1 MPNGI
6 IVIDKEQNW
15 TSMDVCAKLR
25 GIFHEKRVGHAGTLD
40 PMATGVLPVFV
51 GRATRAV
58 EFAGE
63 GDKEYVAGLRL
74 GLVTNTQDTSGETLE
89 ERPVSVTAEELETVL
104 ERFRGEIQQVPPMY
118 SAIKINGKKLYELAR
133 KGREVERPPRKV
145 TIHALTLE
153 SREGERDFTIRVR
166 CSKGTYVRTLCHD
179 IGQALGCGGC
189 MSSLRRTMA
198 AGFTLEDAVK
208 LETVQRAQEAEKL
221 LLPVDAYFAGRPMV
235 ILKAE
240 LEKKVRNGMTVIL
253 PQDPGVSGEC
263 RVYGESGEF
272 LALGK
277 LTGRKLETVKS
288 FFSV

>member
-6 IVIDKEQNW
+6 IVIDKDQNW

-25 GIFHEKRVGHAGTLD
+25 GIFREKRVGHAGTLD

-74 GLVTNTQDTSGETLE
+74 GLITNTQDTSGETLE
-89 ERPVSVTAEELETVL
+89 ERPVSVTQEELEKVL
-104 ERFRGEIQQVPPMY
+104 EGFRGEIQQVPPMY

-208 LETVQRAQEAEKL
+208 LEAVQRAQEAEKL
-221 LLPVDAYFAGRPMV
+221 LLPVDAYFAGRPMI

>member
-6 IVIDKEQNW
+6 IVIDKEQGW

-25 GIFHEKRVGHAGTLD
+25 GIFQEKRIGHAGTLD

-63 GDKEYVAGLRL
+63 GEKEYVAGLRL

-89 ERPVSVTAEELETVL
+89 EHPVSVTQEELERVL
-104 ERFRGEIQQVPPMY
+104 EQFRGEIDQVPPMY

-133 KGREVERPPRKV
+133 KGREVERPARKV
-145 TIHALTLE
+145 TIHSLTLE
-153 SREGERDFTIRVR
+153 SREGEADFTIRVR

-179 IGQALGCGGC
+179 IGRALGCGGC

-208 LETVQRAQEAEKL
+208 LDEVQQAQDPAKL
-221 LLPVDAYFAGRPMV
+221 LLNVDAYFAGRPV
-235 ILKAE
+235 LLLNAE

-253 PQDPGVSGEC
+253 PQAPGVSGEC

-277 LTGRKLETVKS
+277 LSGKKLETIKS
-288 FFSV
+288 FFTV

>member
-6 IVIDKEQNW
+6 IVIDKGPNW

-25 GIFHEKRVGHAGTLD
+25 GIFQEKRIGHAGTLD

-63 GDKEYVAGLRL
+63 GEKEYVAGLRL

-89 ERPVSVTAEELETVL
+89 EHPVSVTEEALEGVL
-104 ERFRGEIQQVPPMY
+104 EQFRGEIDQVPPMY
-118 SAIKINGKKLYELAR
+118 SAIKIGGKKLYELAR
-133 KGREVERPPRKV
+133 KGREVERPARRV
-145 TIHALTLE
+145 TIHSLTLE
-153 SREGERDFTIRVR
+153 SREGEADFTLRVR

-179 IGQALGCGGC
+179 IGRALGCGGC

-208 LETVQRAQEAEKL
+208 LDEVQQAQDPEAL
-221 LLPVDAYFAGRPMV
+221 LLSVDAYFSGRPV
-235 ILKAE
+235 LILKPE

-253 PQDPGVSGEC
+253 PQTPGVSGEC

-277 LTGRKLETVKS
+277 ISGKKLETIKS
-288 FFSV
+288 FFTV

>member
-89 ERPVSVTAEELETVL
+89 ERPVSVTQEELEKVL
-104 ERFRGEIQQVPPMY
+104 EGFRGEIQQVPPMY

-133 KGREVERPPRKV
+133 KGREVERSPRKV